1 MTQGAF
7 SMMPKKK
14 WFDRRF
20 SLELPAWMFTNIV
33 ERLRGTPARVEE
45 MTRDLDSESLTH
57 QVGDQ
62 WSIQVNVGH
71 LSDLEPMWIGR
82 IDDILRGEDCLRSTD
97 LENRLTEEANHDA
110 NSLDALLMKFREL
123 RGEFV
128 RKLDELEEEDT
139 LRSAL
144 HPRLEQPMRILDLAY
159 FVAEHEDHHL
169 ATITSILKAPRQ

>member
-1 MTQGAF
+1 MI
-7 SMMPKKK
+7 PKKK

-20 SLELPAWMFTNIV
+20 SLELPVWMFTNIV

-45 MTRDLDSESLTH
+45 MTRSLNPETLTR
-57 QVGDQ
+57 QDGDQ
-62 WSIQVNVGH
+62 WSVQVNVGH

-82 IDDILRGEDCLRSTD
+82 IDDILRGADRLRAAD
-97 LENRLTEEANHDA
+97 VENQLTEEANHNA
-110 NSLDALLMKFREL
+110 NSVEGLLGKFRGL

-128 RKLDELEEEDT
+128 RKLDELEEEDA

-159 FVAEHEDHHL
+159 FVAEHDDHHL
-169 ATITSILKAPRQ
+169 ATITSTLKAPRQ